1 MNTKQIKTAATQFAK
16 SLVVGV
22 QYANKVLADELEAI
36 LVAADRDM
44 VAAGKAIG
52 VAWGLHGVDHAQG
65 EAQPARLIVEAC
77 WENSFDKS
85 EAREIL
91 KATELVSK
99 QRISQLLAI
108 VYDGGTNGS
117 VNPKSGKGG
126 KGNGDPVSA
135 ILAILSKGNGDPVS
149 AILAIL
155 SKKGLTLT
163 RSDAA
168 RITKAALALVKAV

>member
-135 ILAILSKGNGDPVS
+135 ILAILSK
-149 AILAIL
+149 
-155 SKKGLTLT
+155 KGLTLT